1 MRWKWWGLA
10 LLVPGLLACPGSRE
24 PAGPNGKQGVLFFFP
39 DAEGPVAQGLEMEVL
54 LPARLTSVSGGNHLE
69 YDFEGTTLELE
80 ADAGVSVG
88 SAWRY
93 GRSWRFTYRCE
104 PSPEDTGE
112 RELRVRVRA
121 LDGTERYADALAVTC
136 RRPSAFLFTDVSPWP
151 AAPSDDG
158 VRRYGVG
165 AQVRLY
171 PRMEAH
177 GLRADDPPL
186 AGRGPWRL
194 EDPEGVARLGEAQG
208 PVLPLNTPFEWEA
221 LRPGGGLT
229 LHLGGRAAPL
239 LVEVVEPSAVRFAVK
254 IRREK
259 DSGWFVRAG
268 GVLARDGTTEVGG
281 WGPCDLEVR
290 AFLEPTSVRSNTC
303 VTWIPDSASRGE
315 VCATFQ
321 GRRACA
327 DFQR

>member
-1 MRWKWWGLA
+1 MRRKGWGLA
-10 LLVPGLLACPGSRE
+10 LLASGLLACPGSRE

-54 LPARLTSVSGGNHLE
+54 LPARLTSVNRGQRLE

-121 LDGTERYADALAVTC
+121 PDGAERYADALAVTC
-136 RRPSAFLFTDVSPWP
+136 RRPSALSFTDVSPWP
-151 AAPSDDG
+151 AAPSGDG
-158 VRRYGVG
+158 VRRYVVG
-165 AQVRLY
+165 ARVRLY
-171 PRMEAH
+171 PRMDAEPFSRQ
-177 GLRADDPPL
+177 GPELV
-186 AGRGPWRL
+186 GRGPWRL
-194 EDPEGVARLGEAQG
+194 EDPQGVARLAEAQG
-208 PVLPLNTPFEWEA
+208 PVLALNTPLEWEA

-229 LHLGGRAAPL
+229 LHLGGQVAPL

-259 DSGWFVRAG
+259 DSGWSVRAG
-268 GVLARDGTTEVGG
+268 GVLASDGTTEVGG
-281 WGPCDLEVR
+281 WGPCDLEVK
-290 AFLEPTSVRSNTC
+290 AFLEPTRVRSNTC

-327 DFQR
+327 NFQR